1 MNNSTR
7 NLLTFS
13 IFSFLFHLLK
23 AKKEENKMSN
33 DFLNKN
39 NAERKDKFSIIENET
54 GCTSQ
59 QFI

>member
-33 DFLNKN
+33 DFLIIY
-39 NAERKDKFSIIENET
+39 NADRKDKFSIIENEI
-54 GCTSQ
+54 GCTS
-59 QFI
+59 